1 MNDEPNSTLLIRA
14 IAAYKGVVADPRAFG
29 PIATRLVRDARRAE
43 DVEALV
49 AALRAEAWFERARM
63 ANRRSKVLL
72 DEAVR
77 LARRHQLQVRLG
89 EVLVTRAAVN
99 HELGRLP
106 AARRDLDHAALALND
121 RRPAELDLQ
130 RGALLQNLGRLSDAA
145 AVYRRVLR
153 QPMAPISV
161 KAIMANNLALIDA
174 QHGRLG
180 AATAHL
186 DQATEL
192 ASQVGPAVVALVA
205 QTRGWVT
212 MHAGRLVESLRQFDT
227 AARLYEAAGLSMGEP
242 YLEQVDALAD
252 LRLLPEASEMARRA
266 VAHFEAGGVLLMGA
280 EAQLRTAR
288 LTLLAGDHAGAAG
301 AAAAAARQF
310 RQQGRTA
317 WAARATA
324 IEVEARVR
332 AGAVAVPDLV
342 AARRAAATLDRL
354 GMLSSGVDAHLGAG
368 RAALAL
374 GRSDAAASSLRRA
387 RELSRRAPV
396 LVRLKGHVAAVLE
409 ARLQG
414 RDTGVLQHCRAG
426 LSDLTAHRA
435 ALPSMELR
443 ALASGHGVEFGRLGL
458 EVVLRSGSATRV
470 LEWMERTRAAALLA
484 VEPATSAG
492 IEEELGALRAVST
505 ELARARHEDGEPPAL
520 LAKLAEI
527 ERRLRRAAWERQAD
541 TGPEGR
547 ILSAAELRGMLDGQ
561 VLVEYGALDHRLM
574 AVVLDARRIRLVP
587 LGRLESVQDEAEA
600 MQFAL
605 RRLARPRSAT
615 ARAGARYSADLSLE
629 RLTSR
634 LIGPLG
640 LPRDASLVV
649 VPSVALQRIPWSA
662 LHPVPVAVAPSA
674 SFWARTRRRRPPAG
688 GRVVLVAGPD
698 LSGAA
703 AEVRALQG
711 LHRSPTLL
719 APPASTVAAVV
730 DALDGA
736 ALAHLACHGRLRSD
750 NPTFSSL
757 SLSDGP
763 LTVHELELRGVAPHR
778 IILAACDSAAD
789 VGYAGDEM
797 LGFVSALMARGTA
810 GLVASMVMVPDVES
824 VSLMR
829 ALHERTADGATLSE
843 ALHGARST
851 LATGESA
858 EFVNWC
864 AFTAFG
870 GA

>member
-1 MNDEPNSTLLIRA
+1 
-14 IAAYKGVVADPRAFG
+14 
-29 PIATRLVRDARRAE
+29 
-43 DVEALV
+43 
-49 AALRAEAWFERARM
+49 
-63 ANRRSKVLL
+63 
-72 DEAVR
+72 
-77 LARRHQLQVRLG
+77 
-89 EVLVTRAAVN
+89 
-99 HELGRLP
+99 
-106 AARRDLDHAALALND
+106 
-121 RRPAELDLQ
+121 
-130 RGALLQNLGRLSDAA
+130 
-145 AVYRRVLR
+145 
-153 QPMAPISV
+153 
-161 KAIMANNLALIDA
+161 
-174 QHGRLG
+174 
-180 AATAHL
+180 
-186 DQATEL
+186 
-192 ASQVGPAVVALVA
+192 
-205 QTRGWVT
+205 
-212 MHAGRLVESLRQFDT
+212 
-227 AARLYEAAGLSMGEP
+227 
-242 YLEQVDALAD
+242 
-252 LRLLPEASEMARRA
+252 
-266 VAHFEAGGVLLMGA
+266 
-280 EAQLRTAR
+280 
-288 LTLLAGDHAGAAG
+288 
-301 AAAAAARQF
+301 
-310 RQQGRTA
+310 
-317 WAARATA
+317 
-324 IEVEARVR
+324 
-332 AGAVAVPDLV
+332 
-342 AARRAAATLDRL
+342 
-354 GMLSSGVDAHLGAG
+354 
-368 RAALAL
+368 
-374 GRSDAAASSLRRA
+374 
-387 RELSRRAPV
+387 
-396 LVRLKGHVAAVLE
+396 
-409 ARLQG
+409 
-414 RDTGVLQHCRAG
+414 
-426 LSDLTAHRA
+426 
-435 ALPSMELR
+435 
-443 ALASGHGVEFGRLGL
+443 
-458 EVVLRSGSATRV
+458 
-470 LEWMERTRAAALLA
+470 
-484 VEPATSAG
+484 
-492 IEEELGALRAVST
+492 
-505 ELARARHEDGEPPAL
+505 
-520 LAKLAEI
+520 
-527 ERRLRRAAWERQAD
+527 
-541 TGPEGR
+541 
-547 ILSAAELRGMLDGQ
+547 MLDGQ